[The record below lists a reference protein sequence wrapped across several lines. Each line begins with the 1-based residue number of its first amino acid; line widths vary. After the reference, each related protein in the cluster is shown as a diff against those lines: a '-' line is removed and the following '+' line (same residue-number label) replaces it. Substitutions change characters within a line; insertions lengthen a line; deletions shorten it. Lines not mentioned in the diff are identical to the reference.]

1 MMNAVEKYERCI
13 ELARLSP
20 CQKLGFGALLIDP
33 MNDILIAE
41 AYNEPILPLA
51 DDCIPDCCR
60 FNIPSR
66 TQSMLGACGHAEE
79 ACLWKVAKDP
89 RVLRYDHL
97 EIYVAGVSSAGVPLV
112 KSKLTFTCIR
122 CAVQMYRAG
131 IRGVNVWMDD
141 AWHFVDVYNTVQQ
154 SRDYAVGAME
164 VDSK

>member
-1 MMNAVEKYERCI
+1 MNALEKYERCT

-33 MNDILIAE
+33 RDDTLIAE

-51 DDCIPDCCR
+51 SDCIPYCCR

-79 ACLWKVAKDP
+79 MCLWDAAKNP
-89 RVLRYDHL
+89 EIESYNHL
-97 EIYVAGVSSAGVPLV
+97 EIYVAGVNSAGVPLV
-112 KSKLTFTCIR
+112 KKNLTFTCVR

-131 IRGVNVWMDD
+131 IRGVNVWLNDS
-141 AWHFVDVYNTVQQ
+141 WHFVEVYNAVQQ